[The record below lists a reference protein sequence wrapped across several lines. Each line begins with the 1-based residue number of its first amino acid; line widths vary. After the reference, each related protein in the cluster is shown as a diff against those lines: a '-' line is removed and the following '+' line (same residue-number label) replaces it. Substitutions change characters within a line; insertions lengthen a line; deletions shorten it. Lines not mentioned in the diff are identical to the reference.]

1 MANKFLKTATA
12 LTIMG
17 TSLLGA
23 GAFTA
28 KADNTDSLKFND
40 VPANHWSTKAIYD
53 LTNRKVV
60 QGYGNNI
67 FGFGDNVTRGQ
78 VARMI
83 YMYVKPVDADAS
95 FKNPFTDI
103 KGHMFEKEIR
113 ALAKAGLVS
122 GYGDAKYGPDDVL
135 TREQMAQ
142 VLTNAFKFK
151 STKTTSFTDIDKNS
165 WALKAISALEEN
177 GVTIGTGGK
186 MYSPYAHVTR
196 GQVAR
201 MIYMYV
207 KPVDADASFKNP
219 FTDIKGHLFEKE
231 IRALAKAGLVN
242 GFGDGK
248 YGPDDIL
255 TREQMAQVLKNAFKF
270 KATKTTKFADVDK
283 NSWSYDAIS
292 ALEENGVTIGT
303 GGNMYSPKMFV
314 TREAYSQFLFNSI
327 NAVEK
332 EEKPEVKP
340 DPKPETKPEE
350 KPEVKPDPKPET
362 KPEEKPEVK
371 PDPKP
376 ETKPEEKPE
385 VKPDPKP
392 ETNLPSSI
400 DKGLVTEEV
409 TYNPNAMKNP
419 IAQKSIST
427 EAQNLI
433 KSVNA
438 KFGTNLKYADLNGTI
453 RIIDKN
459 MYLPEG
465 TIGAQVYVN
474 ATSENDFKIIF
485 LDNNEATIE
494 LAKKWTTMLNS
505 DLVLDKEIQETV
517 DAQEINNY
525 EKGKYK
531 IRVGHSTADH
541 MMYIQVRV

>member
-1 MANKFLKTATA
+1 MFNLGTIKESMKKLIYLEEQTMANKFLKTATA

-28 KADNTDSLKFND
+28 KAADNTDSLKFND

-83 YMYVKPVDADAS
+83 YMYVKPADANAS

-103 KGHMFEKEIR
+103 KGHLFEKEIL
-113 ALAKAGLVS
+113 ALAKAGLVN
-122 GYGDAKYGPDDVL
+122 GFGDGKYGPDDIL

-151 STKTTSFTDIDKNS
+151 ATKTTSFTDIDKNS

-177 GVTIGTGGK
+177 GVTIGTGGN
-186 MYSPYAHVTR
+186 MYSPYTHVTR
-196 GQVAR
+196 
-201 MIYMYV
+201 
-207 KPVDADASFKNP
+207 
-219 FTDIKGHLFEKE
+219 
-231 IRALAKAGLVN
+231 
-242 GFGDGK
+242 
-248 YGPDDIL
+248 
-255 TREQMAQVLKNAFKF
+255 EQ
-270 KATKTTKFADVDK
+270 
-283 NSWSYDAIS
+283 
-292 ALEENGVTIGT
+292 
-303 GGNMYSPKMFV
+303 
-314 TREAYSQFLFNSI
+314 YSQFLYNSI

-332 EEKPEVKP
+332 ETKPEVKPDPKPEEKPEVKP
-340 DPKPETKPEE
+340 DPKPEEKPEVKPDPKPEEKPEVKPDPKPEE

-362 KPEEKPEVK
+362 KPEEKP
-371 PDPKP
+371 D
-376 ETKPEEKPE
+376 
-385 VKPDPKP
+385 
-392 ETNLPSSI
+392 TNLPSSL

-438 KFGTNLKYADLNGTI
+438 KYGTNLKYADLNGTI

-541 MMYIQVRV
+541 MMYVQVRV

>member
-53 LTNRKVV
+53 LTNRKIV

-196 GQVAR
+196 
-201 MIYMYV
+201 
-207 KPVDADASFKNP
+207 
-219 FTDIKGHLFEKE
+219 
-231 IRALAKAGLVN
+231 
-242 GFGDGK
+242 
-248 YGPDDIL
+248 
-255 TREQMAQVLKNAFKF
+255 EQ
-270 KATKTTKFADVDK
+270 
-283 NSWSYDAIS
+283 
-292 ALEENGVTIGT
+292 
-303 GGNMYSPKMFV
+303 
-314 TREAYSQFLFNSI
+314 YSQFLYNSI

-332 EEKPEVKP
+332 ETKPEVKP

-350 KPEVKPDPKPET
+350 KPE
-362 KPEEKPEVK
+362 
-371 PDPKP
+371 
-376 ETKPEEKPE
+376 
-385 VKPDPKP
+385 
-392 ETNLPSSI
+392 TNLPTSL
-400 DKGLVTEEV
+400 DKVLTTEDV
-409 TYNPNAMKNP
+409 IYNP
-419 IAQKSIST
+419 IAMDNPISQKSIST
-427 EAQNLI
+427 EAQNII
-433 KSVNA
+433 KSVNS

-453 RIIDKN
+453 RILDKN
-459 MYLPEG
+459 MYLPAG
-465 TIGAQVYVN
+465 TIGAQVYIDAN
-474 ATSENDFKIIF
+474 NENDFKIIF

-494 LAKKWTTMLNS
+494 LTKKWVTMLNS
-505 DLVLDKEIQETV
+505 DLVLNKEIQETV
-517 DAQEINNY
+517 DAQSINNY

-541 MMYIQVRV
+541 MMYVEVEPK

>member
-28 KADNTDSLKFND
+28 KADNTDSLKFSD

-83 YMYVKPVDADAS
+83 YMYVKPADADAS

-103 KGHMFEKEIR
+103 RGHLFEKEIR
-113 ALAKAGLVS
+113 ALAKAGLVN
-122 GYGDAKYGPDDVL
+122 GYGEGKFGPDDVL

-151 STKTTSFTDIDKNS
+151 ATKTTSFTDIDKNS

-196 GQVAR
+196 
-201 MIYMYV
+201 
-207 KPVDADASFKNP
+207 
-219 FTDIKGHLFEKE
+219 
-231 IRALAKAGLVN
+231 
-242 GFGDGK
+242 
-248 YGPDDIL
+248 
-255 TREQMAQVLKNAFKF
+255 EQ
-270 KATKTTKFADVDK
+270 
-283 NSWSYDAIS
+283 
-292 ALEENGVTIGT
+292 
-303 GGNMYSPKMFV
+303 
-314 TREAYSQFLFNSI
+314 YSQFLYNSI

-332 EEKPEVKP
+332 ETKPEVKPDPKPETKPETKPEEKPEVKPEVKP

-385 VKPDPKP
+385 TKP
-392 ETNLPSSI
+392 ETKPEVPA
-400 DKGLVTEEV
+400 GLDASLANEKLVYYPE
-409 TYNPNAMKNP
+409 ALKNP
-419 IAQKSIST
+419 IVQKQVSS
-427 EAQNLI
+427 EAQSII
-433 KSVNA
+433 KDINS
-438 KFGTNLKYADLNGTI
+438 TYSTSLKYKEIGGSIDLL
-453 RIIDKN
+453 DSN

-465 TIGAQVYVN
+465 SIGAQFSVVG
-474 ATSENDFKIIF
+474 SSGDFKIYF
-485 LDNNEATIE
+485 LDNNKATVE
-494 LAKKWTTMLNS
+494 LAKQWTTLLSGLN
-505 DLVLDKEIQETV
+505 LDKEIQETV
-517 DAQEINNY
+517 DARKINNY
-525 EKGKYK
+525 EKGNYK
-531 IRVGHSTADH
+531 IRIGQSMADH
-541 MMYIQVRV
+541 TMYVDVHSK

>member
-53 LTNRKVV
+53 LTNRKIV

-83 YMYVKPVDADAS
+83 YMYVKPADADTS

-103 KGHMFEKEIR
+103 KGHMFEKEIL
-113 ALAKAGLVS
+113 ALAKAGLVN
-122 GYGDAKYGPDDVL
+122 GYGEGKFGPDDVL

-151 STKTTSFTDIDKNS
+151 ATNTTSFTDVDKNS
-165 WALKAISALEEN
+165 WALKAISALEES

-196 GQVAR
+196 
-201 MIYMYV
+201 
-207 KPVDADASFKNP
+207 
-219 FTDIKGHLFEKE
+219 
-231 IRALAKAGLVN
+231 
-242 GFGDGK
+242 
-248 YGPDDIL
+248 
-255 TREQMAQVLKNAFKF
+255 EQ
-270 KATKTTKFADVDK
+270 
-283 NSWSYDAIS
+283 
-292 ALEENGVTIGT
+292 
-303 GGNMYSPKMFV
+303 
-314 TREAYSQFLFNSI
+314 YSQFLYNSI

-332 EEKPEVKP
+332 ETKPEVKP

-376 ETKPEEKPE
+376 ETKPEEKPDQ
-385 VKPDPKP
+385 K
-392 ETNLPSSI
+392 LPVEL
-400 DKGLVTEEV
+400 DGKLVADNVE
-409 TYNPNAMKNP
+409 YNKVAMDNTP
-419 IAQKSIST
+419 IAKKSISF
-427 EAQNLI
+427 EAQNVLN
-433 KSVNA
+433 SVNN
-438 KFGTNLKYADLNGTI
+438 KYGTELKYSDLSGTI
-453 RIIDKN
+453 SLVDKN
-459 MYLPEG
+459 MYLPAG
-465 TIGAQVYVN
+465 SLKSQFYIDAID
-474 ATSENDFKIIF
+474 ENNFEIVF
-485 LDNNEATIE
+485 LYNNEATVE
-494 LAKKWTTMLNS
+494 LAKRWVALLNPA
-505 DLVLDKEIQETV
+505 LNLDKEIQETV
-517 DAQEINNY
+517 DAQVINNY
-525 EKGKYK
+525 LKENHKVR
-531 IRVGHSTADH
+531 IGHSTADK
-541 MMYIQVRV
+541 MMYVQVEKK

>member
-83 YMYVKPVDADAS
+83 YMYVKPA
-95 FKNPFTDI
+95 
-103 KGHMFEKEIR
+103 
-113 ALAKAGLVS
+113 
-122 GYGDAKYGPDDVL
+122 
-135 TREQMAQ
+135 
-142 VLTNAFKFK
+142 
-151 STKTTSFTDIDKNS
+151 
-165 WALKAISALEEN
+165 
-177 GVTIGTGGK
+177 
-186 MYSPYAHVTR
+186 
-196 GQVAR
+196 
-201 MIYMYV
+201 
-207 KPVDADASFKNP
+207 DADASFKNP

-231 IRALAKAGLVN
+231 ILALAKAGLVN

-255 TREQMAQVLKNAFKF
+255 TREQMAQVLTNAFKF
-270 KATKTTKFADVDK
+270 KSTKTTTFTDVDK
-283 NSWSYDAIS
+283 NSWALKAIS

-314 TREAYSQFLFNSI
+314 TREAYSQFLYNSI

-332 EEKPEVKP
+332 ETKPEVKP

-362 KPEEKPEVK
+362 
-371 PDPKP
+371 
-376 ETKPEEKPE
+376 
-385 VKPDPKP
+385 
-392 ETNLPSSI
+392 
-400 DKGLVTEEV
+400 
-409 TYNPNAMKNP
+409 
-419 IAQKSIST
+419 
-427 EAQNLI
+427 
-433 KSVNA
+433 
-438 KFGTNLKYADLNGTI
+438 
-453 RIIDKN
+453 
-459 MYLPEG
+459 
-465 TIGAQVYVN
+465 
-474 ATSENDFKIIF
+474 
-485 LDNNEATIE
+485 
-494 LAKKWTTMLNS
+494 
-505 DLVLDKEIQETV
+505 
-517 DAQEINNY
+517 
-525 EKGKYK
+525 
-531 IRVGHSTADH
+531 
-541 MMYIQVRV
+541 

>member
-83 YMYVKPVDADAS
+83 YMYVKPA
-95 FKNPFTDI
+95 
-103 KGHMFEKEIR
+103 
-113 ALAKAGLVS
+113 
-122 GYGDAKYGPDDVL
+122 
-135 TREQMAQ
+135 
-142 VLTNAFKFK
+142 
-151 STKTTSFTDIDKNS
+151 
-165 WALKAISALEEN
+165 
-177 GVTIGTGGK
+177 
-186 MYSPYAHVTR
+186 
-196 GQVAR
+196 
-201 MIYMYV
+201 
-207 KPVDADASFKNP
+207 DADASFKNP

-231 IRALAKAGLVN
+231 ILALAKAGFVN

-255 TREQMAQVLKNAFKF
+255 TREQMAQVLTNAFKF
-270 KATKTTKFADVDK
+270 KATKTSKFADVDK
-283 NSWSYDAIS
+283 NSWSYGAIS

-314 TREAYSQFLFNSI
+314 TREAYSQFLYNSI

-332 EEKPEVKP
+332 GTKPEVKP
-340 DPKPETKPEE
+340 DPKP
-350 KPEVKPDPKPET
+350 DLKPET
-362 KPEEKPEVK
+362 KPEEKP
-371 PDPKP
+371 D
-376 ETKPEEKPE
+376 
-385 VKPDPKP
+385 
-392 ETNLPSSI
+392 TNLPSNI
-400 DKGLVTEEV
+400 DKDLVTEEV

-433 KSVNA
+433 KSVNV
-438 KFGTNLKYADLNGTI
+438 KYGTNLKYADLNGTI

-474 ATSENDFKIIF
+474 ATNENDFKIIF

>member
-1 MANKFLKTATA
+1 MFKFGTIKESIKKLIYLEEQTMANKFLKTATA

-28 KADNTDSLKFND
+28 KADNTDSLKFSD

-83 YMYVKPVDADAS
+83 YMYVKPADADAS

-103 KGHMFEKEIR
+103 RGHMFEKEIR
-113 ALAKAGLVS
+113 ALAKAGLVN
-122 GYGDAKYGPDDVL
+122 GYGEGKFGPDDVL

-151 STKTTSFTDIDKNS
+151 ATKTTSFTDIDKNS

-196 GQVAR
+196 
-201 MIYMYV
+201 
-207 KPVDADASFKNP
+207 
-219 FTDIKGHLFEKE
+219 
-231 IRALAKAGLVN
+231 
-242 GFGDGK
+242 
-248 YGPDDIL
+248 
-255 TREQMAQVLKNAFKF
+255 EQ
-270 KATKTTKFADVDK
+270 
-283 NSWSYDAIS
+283 
-292 ALEENGVTIGT
+292 
-303 GGNMYSPKMFV
+303 
-314 TREAYSQFLFNSI
+314 YSQFLYNSI

-332 EEKPEVKP
+332 ETKPEVKP

-392 ETNLPSSI
+392 ETKPEE
-400 DKGLVTEEV
+400 KPETKPETKPEVPAGLDASLANEKLVYYPE
-409 TYNPNAMKNP
+409 ALKNP
-419 IAQKSIST
+419 IVQKQVSS
-427 EAQNLI
+427 EAQSII
-433 KSVNA
+433 KDINS
-438 KFGTNLKYADLNGTI
+438 TYSTSLKYKEIGGSIDLL
-453 RIIDKN
+453 DSN

-465 TIGAQVYVN
+465 SIGAQFSVVG
-474 ATSENDFKIIF
+474 SSGDFKIYF
-485 LDNNEATIE
+485 LDNNKATVE
-494 LAKKWTTMLNS
+494 LAKQWTTLLSGLN
-505 DLVLDKEIQETV
+505 LDKEIQETV
-517 DAQEINNY
+517 DARKINNY
-525 EKGKYK
+525 EKGNYK
-531 IRVGHSTADH
+531 IRIGQSMADH
-541 MMYIQVRV
+541 TMYVDVHSK

>member
-28 KADNTDSLKFND
+28 KAADNTDSLKFSD

-83 YMYVKPVDADAS
+83 YMYVKPA
-95 FKNPFTDI
+95 
-103 KGHMFEKEIR
+103 
-113 ALAKAGLVS
+113 
-122 GYGDAKYGPDDVL
+122 
-135 TREQMAQ
+135 
-142 VLTNAFKFK
+142 
-151 STKTTSFTDIDKNS
+151 
-165 WALKAISALEEN
+165 
-177 GVTIGTGGK
+177 
-186 MYSPYAHVTR
+186 
-196 GQVAR
+196 
-201 MIYMYV
+201 
-207 KPVDADASFKNP
+207 DADASFKNP

-255 TREQMAQVLKNAFKF
+255 TREQMAQVLTNAFKF

-283 NSWSYDAIS
+283 NSWSYGAIS

-303 GGNMYSPKMFV
+303 GGNMYSPTMSV
-314 TREAYSQFLFNSI
+314 TREAYSQFLYNSI

-332 EEKPEVKP
+332 ETKPEVKPDPKP

-350 KPEVKPDPKPET
+350 KPD
-362 KPEEKPEVK
+362 
-371 PDPKP
+371 
-376 ETKPEEKPE
+376 
-385 VKPDPKP
+385 
-392 ETNLPSSI
+392 TNLPSSL

-438 KFGTNLKYADLNGTI
+438 KYGTNLKYADLNGTI

-541 MMYIQVRV
+541 MMYVQVRV

>member
-83 YMYVKPVDADAS
+83 YMYLKPA
-95 FKNPFTDI
+95 
-103 KGHMFEKEIR
+103 
-113 ALAKAGLVS
+113 
-122 GYGDAKYGPDDVL
+122 
-135 TREQMAQ
+135 
-142 VLTNAFKFK
+142 
-151 STKTTSFTDIDKNS
+151 
-165 WALKAISALEEN
+165 
-177 GVTIGTGGK
+177 
-186 MYSPYAHVTR
+186 
-196 GQVAR
+196 
-201 MIYMYV
+201 
-207 KPVDADASFKNP
+207 DADASFKNP

-231 IRALAKAGLVN
+231 ILALAKAGLVN

-255 TREQMAQVLKNAFKF
+255 TREQMAQVLTNAFKF

-283 NSWSYDAIS
+283 NSWSYGAIS

-314 TREAYSQFLFNSI
+314 TREAYSQFLYNSI
-327 NAVEK
+327 NVIEK
-332 EEKPEVKP
+332 VQKPEVKPDPKPETKPEVKP

-371 PDPKP
+371 P
-376 ETKPEEKPE
+376 EEKPE

-392 ETNLPSSI
+392 DTNLPSSI

-409 TYNPNAMKNP
+409 TYNPNAMKKP

-433 KSVNA
+433 KSVNS
-438 KFGTNLKYADLNGTI
+438 KYGTNLKYADLNGTI
-453 RIIDKN
+453 RLVDKN
-459 MYLPEG
+459 MYLPAG
-465 TIGAQVYVN
+465 TIGAQVYIDAV
-474 ATSENDFKIIF
+474 SENDFKIIF

-531 IRVGHSTADH
+531 VRVGHSTADH

>member
-83 YMYVKPVDADAS
+83 YMYVKPA
-95 FKNPFTDI
+95 
-103 KGHMFEKEIR
+103 
-113 ALAKAGLVS
+113 
-122 GYGDAKYGPDDVL
+122 
-135 TREQMAQ
+135 
-142 VLTNAFKFK
+142 
-151 STKTTSFTDIDKNS
+151 
-165 WALKAISALEEN
+165 
-177 GVTIGTGGK
+177 
-186 MYSPYAHVTR
+186 
-196 GQVAR
+196 
-201 MIYMYV
+201 
-207 KPVDADASFKNP
+207 DADASFKNP

-231 IRALAKAGLVN
+231 ILALAKAGLVN

-255 TREQMAQVLKNAFKF
+255 TREQMAQVLTNAFKF

-283 NSWSYDAIS
+283 NSWSYGAIS
-292 ALEENGVTIGT
+292 ALEENRVTIGT
-303 GGNMYSPKMFV
+303 GDNMYSPKMFV
-314 TREAYSQFLFNSI
+314 TREAYSQFLYNSI

-332 EEKPEVKP
+332 ETKPEVKP

-392 ETNLPSSI
+392 ETKPEINLPTNL
-400 DKGLVTEEV
+400 DKGLTTEDI
-409 TYNPNAMKNP
+409 TYNPVAMNDP

-433 KSVNA
+433 KSVNS
-438 KFGTNLKYADLNGTI
+438 KHGTNLKYADLNGTI
-453 RIIDKN
+453 RILDKN
-459 MYLPEG
+459 MYLPAG
-465 TIGAQVYVN
+465 TIGAQVYIDAN
-474 ATSENDFKIIF
+474 NEDDFKIIF

-494 LAKKWTTMLNS
+494 LAKKWVAMLNS
-505 DLVLDKEIQETV
+505 ALVLDKEIQETV
-517 DAQEINNY
+517 DAQAINNY

-531 IRVGHSTADH
+531 IRVGHSTAEH
-541 MMYIQVRV
+541 MMYVEVEPK

>member
-53 LTNRKVV
+53 LTNRKIV

-196 GQVAR
+196 
-201 MIYMYV
+201 
-207 KPVDADASFKNP
+207 
-219 FTDIKGHLFEKE
+219 
-231 IRALAKAGLVN
+231 
-242 GFGDGK
+242 
-248 YGPDDIL
+248 
-255 TREQMAQVLKNAFKF
+255 EQ
-270 KATKTTKFADVDK
+270 
-283 NSWSYDAIS
+283 
-292 ALEENGVTIGT
+292 
-303 GGNMYSPKMFV
+303 
-314 TREAYSQFLFNSI
+314 YSQFLYNSI

-332 EEKPEVKP
+332 ETKPEVKP

-362 KPEEKPEVK
+362 KPE
-371 PDPKP
+371 
-376 ETKPEEKPE
+376 TKPEEKPE
-385 VKPDPKP
+385 
-392 ETNLPSSI
+392 TNLPTSL
-400 DKGLVTEEV
+400 DKVLTTEDV
-409 TYNPNAMKNP
+409 IYNP
-419 IAQKSIST
+419 IAMDNPISQKSIST
-427 EAQNLI
+427 EAQNII
-433 KSVNA
+433 KSVNS

-453 RIIDKN
+453 RILDKN
-459 MYLPEG
+459 MYLPAG
-465 TIGAQVYVN
+465 TIGAQVYIDAN
-474 ATSENDFKIIF
+474 NENDFKIIF

-494 LAKKWTTMLNS
+494 LTKKWVTMLNS
-505 DLVLDKEIQETV
+505 DLVLNKEIQETV
-517 DAQEINNY
+517 DAQSINNY

-541 MMYIQVRV
+541 MMYVEVEPK

>member
-1 MANKFLKTATA
+1 MFNLGTIKESIKKLIYLEEQTMANKFLKTATA

-28 KADNTDSLKFND
+28 KAADKTDSLKFND

-83 YMYVKPVDADAS
+83 YMYVKPADADAS

-103 KGHMFEKEIR
+103 KGHMFEKEIL
-113 ALAKAGLVS
+113 ALAKAGLVN
-122 GYGDAKYGPDDVL
+122 GFGDGKYGPDDIL

-151 STKTTSFTDIDKNS
+151 ATKTTSFTDIDKNS

-186 MYSPYAHVTR
+186 MYSPYTHVTR
-196 GQVAR
+196 
-201 MIYMYV
+201 
-207 KPVDADASFKNP
+207 
-219 FTDIKGHLFEKE
+219 
-231 IRALAKAGLVN
+231 
-242 GFGDGK
+242 
-248 YGPDDIL
+248 
-255 TREQMAQVLKNAFKF
+255 EQ
-270 KATKTTKFADVDK
+270 
-283 NSWSYDAIS
+283 
-292 ALEENGVTIGT
+292 
-303 GGNMYSPKMFV
+303 
-314 TREAYSQFLFNSI
+314 YSQFLYNSI
-327 NAVEK
+327 NVIEK
-332 EEKPEVKP
+332 ETKPETKPEEKPEVKP

-392 ETNLPSSI
+392 ETKPEEKPEVKPDPKPETKPEEKPEVKPDPKPETKPEEKPEVKPDPKPETPKLPEGLDANIVSKDFEYFPEALDNPMVKKQLSS
-400 DKGLVTEEV
+400 
-409 TYNPNAMKNP
+409 
-419 IAQKSIST
+419 
-427 EAQNLI
+427 EAQNILKGI
-433 KSVNA
+433 NSKYN
-438 KFGTNLKYADLNGTI
+438 TNLKYNDLLGSVN
-453 RIIDKN
+453 IIDKG
-459 MYLPEG
+459 MYLPG
-465 TIGAQVYVN
+465 GSLGAQFSV
-474 ATSENDFKIIF
+474 AGSTNDFKILF
-485 LDNNEATIE
+485 LDNHPATID
-494 LAKKWTTMLNS
+494 LAKKWTSMLIGLN
-505 DLVLDKEIQETV
+505 LDQEIQETV
-517 DAQEINNY
+517 DAKTINNY
-525 EKGKYK
+525 KKGDFK
-531 IRVGHSTADH
+531 IRVGQSMTEHT
-541 MMYIQVRV
+541 MYIDVQPK

>member
-1 MANKFLKTATA
+1 MFKFGTIKESMKKLIYLEEQTMANKFLKTATA

-83 YMYVKPVDADAS
+83 YMYVKPA
-95 FKNPFTDI
+95 
-103 KGHMFEKEIR
+103 
-113 ALAKAGLVS
+113 
-122 GYGDAKYGPDDVL
+122 
-135 TREQMAQ
+135 
-142 VLTNAFKFK
+142 
-151 STKTTSFTDIDKNS
+151 
-165 WALKAISALEEN
+165 
-177 GVTIGTGGK
+177 
-186 MYSPYAHVTR
+186 
-196 GQVAR
+196 
-201 MIYMYV
+201 
-207 KPVDADASFKNP
+207 DADASFKNP

-231 IRALAKAGLVN
+231 ILALAKAGLVN

-255 TREQMAQVLKNAFKF
+255 TREQMAKVLTNAFRF

-283 NSWSYDAIS
+283 NSWAYGAIS

-314 TREAYSQFLFNSI
+314 TREAYSQFLYNSI
-327 NAVEK
+327 NVIEK
-332 EEKPEVKP
+332 VQKPEVKP

-392 ETNLPSSI
+392 ETKPEEKLPVEI
-400 DKGLVTEEV
+400 DKKLVAENVE
-409 TYNPNAMKNP
+409 YNKVAMDNTP
-419 IAQKSIST
+419 IAKNSISL
-427 EAQNLI
+427 EAQNVLH
-433 KSVNA
+433 SVNN
-438 KFGTNLKYADLNGTI
+438 KYGTELKYSDLSGTI
-453 RIIDKN
+453 SLVDKN
-459 MYLPEG
+459 MYLPAG
-465 TIGAQVYVN
+465 SLKSQFYVD
-474 ATSENDFKIIF
+474 AIDENNFEIVF
-485 LDNNEATIE
+485 LYNNEATVE
-494 LAKKWTTMLNS
+494 LAKRWVALLNPA
-505 DLVLDKEIQETV
+505 LNLDKEIQETV
-517 DAQEINNY
+517 DAQVINNY
-525 EKGKYK
+525 VKENHKV
-531 IRVGHSTADH
+531 RVGHSTADK
-541 MMYIQVRV
+541 MMYVQVKKK

>member
-40 VPANHWSTKAIYD
+40 VPTNHWSTKAIYD

-83 YMYVKPVDADAS
+83 YMYVKPA
-95 FKNPFTDI
+95 
-103 KGHMFEKEIR
+103 
-113 ALAKAGLVS
+113 
-122 GYGDAKYGPDDVL
+122 
-135 TREQMAQ
+135 
-142 VLTNAFKFK
+142 
-151 STKTTSFTDIDKNS
+151 
-165 WALKAISALEEN
+165 
-177 GVTIGTGGK
+177 
-186 MYSPYAHVTR
+186 
-196 GQVAR
+196 
-201 MIYMYV
+201 
-207 KPVDADASFKNP
+207 DADASFKNP

-231 IRALAKAGLVN
+231 ILALAKAGLVN

-255 TREQMAQVLKNAFKF
+255 TREQMAQVLTNAFKF
-270 KATKTTKFADVDK
+270 KATKTSKFADVDK
-283 NSWSYDAIS
+283 NSWSYGAIS

-303 GGNMYSPKMFV
+303 GGNMYSSKMFV
-314 TREAYSQFLFNSI
+314 TREAYSQFLYNSI

-332 EEKPEVKP
+332 
-340 DPKPETKPEE
+340 ETKPEE

-392 ETNLPSSI
+392 ETNLPSNL

-409 TYNPNAMKNP
+409 KYNPIAMNDP

-433 KSVNA
+433 KSVNS
-438 KFGTNLKYADLNGTI
+438 KYGTNLKYADLNGVI
-453 RIIDKN
+453 RILDKN
-459 MYLPEG
+459 MYLPAG
-465 TIGAQVYVN
+465 TIGAQVYIN
-474 ATSENDFKIIF
+474 AINENDFKIIF
-485 LDNNEATIE
+485 LDNNKATIE
-494 LAKKWTTMLNS
+494 LAKKWATMLNP

-517 DAQEINNY
+517 DAQVINNY

-531 IRVGHSTADH
+531 IRVGHSTAEN
-541 MMYIQVRV
+541 MMYVQVGLK

>member
-1 MANKFLKTATA
+1 MFKFGTIKESMKKLIYLEEQTMANKFLKTATA

-28 KADNTDSLKFND
+28 KADNTDSLKYSD

-83 YMYVKPVDADAS
+83 YMYIKPADADAS

-103 KGHMFEKEIR
+103 RGHMFEKEIR
-113 ALAKAGLVS
+113 ALAKAGLVN
-122 GYGDAKYGPDDVL
+122 GYGEGKFGPDDVL

-165 WALKAISALEEN
+165 WALKAISALQEN

-196 GQVAR
+196 
-201 MIYMYV
+201 
-207 KPVDADASFKNP
+207 
-219 FTDIKGHLFEKE
+219 
-231 IRALAKAGLVN
+231 
-242 GFGDGK
+242 
-248 YGPDDIL
+248 
-255 TREQMAQVLKNAFKF
+255 EQ
-270 KATKTTKFADVDK
+270 
-283 NSWSYDAIS
+283 
-292 ALEENGVTIGT
+292 
-303 GGNMYSPKMFV
+303 
-314 TREAYSQFLFNSI
+314 YSQFLYNSI
-327 NAVEK
+327 NVVEK
-332 EEKPEVKP
+332 
-340 DPKPETKPEE
+340 ETKPEE

-385 VKPDPKP
+385 VKPDQK
-392 ETNLPSSI
+392 LPVEL
-400 DKGLVTEEV
+400 DGKLVADNV
-409 TYNPNAMKNP
+409 KYNKVAMDNTP
-419 IAQKSIST
+419 IAKKSISS
-427 EAQNLI
+427 EAQNVLN
-433 KSVNA
+433 SVNN
-438 KFGTNLKYADLNGTI
+438 KYGTELKYSDLSGTI
-453 RIIDKN
+453 SLVDKN
-459 MYLPEG
+459 MYLPAG
-465 TIGAQVYVN
+465 SLKSQFYIDAID
-474 ATSENDFKIIF
+474 ENNFEIVF
-485 LDNNEATIE
+485 LYNNEATVE
-494 LAKKWTTMLNS
+494 LAKRWVALLNPA
-505 DLVLDKEIQETV
+505 LNLDKEIQETV
-517 DAQEINNY
+517 DAQVINNY
-525 EKGKYK
+525 LKENHKVR
-531 IRVGHSTADH
+531 IGHSTADK
-541 MMYIQVRV
+541 MMYVQVEKKQYH

>member
-83 YMYVKPVDADAS
+83 YMYVKPA
-95 FKNPFTDI
+95 
-103 KGHMFEKEIR
+103 
-113 ALAKAGLVS
+113 
-122 GYGDAKYGPDDVL
+122 
-135 TREQMAQ
+135 
-142 VLTNAFKFK
+142 
-151 STKTTSFTDIDKNS
+151 
-165 WALKAISALEEN
+165 
-177 GVTIGTGGK
+177 
-186 MYSPYAHVTR
+186 
-196 GQVAR
+196 
-201 MIYMYV
+201 
-207 KPVDADASFKNP
+207 DADASFKNP

-231 IRALAKAGLVN
+231 ILALAKAGLVN

-255 TREQMAQVLKNAFKF
+255 TREQMAQVLTNAFKF
-270 KATKTTKFADVDK
+270 KSTKTTTFTDVDK
-283 NSWSYDAIS
+283 NSWALKAIS

-314 TREAYSQFLFNSI
+314 TREAYSQFLYNSI

-332 EEKPEVKP
+332 ETKPEVKP
-340 DPKPETKPEE
+340 DSKPETKPEE

-362 KPEEKPEVK
+362 KPEEKPE
-371 PDPKP
+371 
-376 ETKPEEKPE
+376 EKPE

-392 ETNLPSSI
+392 EVPAGLDESLVQPDFDFHPSA
-400 DKGLVTEEV
+400 LE
-409 TYNPNAMKNP
+409 NPTVKKQLAP
-419 IAQKSIST
+419 
-427 EAQNLI
+427 EAQNILKEI
-433 KSVNA
+433 NRKYN
-438 KFGTNLKYADLNGTI
+438 TNLKYSNLNGAVTI
-453 RIIDKN
+453 LDKG
-459 MYLPEG
+459 MYYPEG
-465 TIGAQVYVN
+465 SYAGGQFVVEGGGDT
-474 ATSENDFKIIF
+474 FKIGF
-485 LDNNEATIE
+485 LDNNPATVE
-494 LAKKWTTMLNS
+494 LTKKWVTYLTGLDLNQ
-505 DLVLDKEIQETV
+505 EIQNAV
-517 DAQEINNY
+517 DSKTITNY
-525 EKGKYK
+525 QKGDFK
-531 IRVGHSTADH
+531 IRIGKTMIRDTMS
-541 MMYIQVRV
+541 ILIEPK

>member
-1 MANKFLKTATA
+1 MYKNFLKTATA

-17 TSLLGA
+17 TSILGA

-28 KADNTDSLKFND
+28 QAADNTDSLKFND
-40 VPANHWSTKAIYD
+40 VPANHWSTKAIYN

-83 YMYVKPVDADAS
+83 YMYLKPANADAS
-95 FKNPFTDI
+95 FK
-103 KGHMFEKEIR
+103 
-113 ALAKAGLVS
+113 S
-122 GYGDAKYGPDDVL
+122 
-135 TREQMAQ
+135 
-142 VLTNAFKFK
+142 
-151 STKTTSFTDIDKNS
+151 
-165 WALKAISALEEN
+165 
-177 GVTIGTGGK
+177 
-186 MYSPYAHVTR
+186 
-196 GQVAR
+196 
-201 MIYMYV
+201 
-207 KPVDADASFKNP
+207 P

-231 IRALAKAGLVN
+231 ILAVAKAGLVK

-255 TREQMAQVLKNAFKF
+255 TREQMAQVLTNAFKF
-270 KATKTTKFADVDK
+270 KATNTTKFVDVDK
-283 NSWSYDAIS
+283 NSWSYGAIS

-303 GGNMYSPKMFV
+303 GANMYSPKMFV
-314 TREAYSQFLFNSI
+314 TREAYSQFLYNSI

-392 ETNLPSSI
+392 ETKPEEKPEVKP
-400 DKGLVTEEV
+400 DPKPETKPEEKPVVPKGFDPELVQPGFEYYPEALESL
-409 TYNPNAMKNP
+409 Y
-419 IAQKSIST
+419 AQPHFT
-427 EAQNLI
+427 PEAQSILKEIN
-433 KSVNA
+433 KKYS
-438 KFGTNLKYADLNGTI
+438 TNLKYKDLLGSVHI
-453 RIIDKN
+453 MDDG
-459 MYLPEG
+459 MYYPEG
-465 TIGAQVYVN
+465 SYVGGQFVV
-474 ATSENDFKIIF
+474 TGKKDDFKIIF
-485 LDNNEATIE
+485 LDNNPATVE
-494 LAKKWTTMLNS
+494 LTKRWVTYLTGVN
-505 DLVLDKEIQETV
+505 LDREIDETKEE
-517 DAQEINNY
+517 DSINNY
-525 EKGKYK
+525 EKDSYK
-531 IRVGHSTADH
+531 IRIGQSMSRD
-541 MMYIQVRV
+541 MMYVQIMGN

>member
-40 VPANHWSTKAIYD
+40 VPASHWSTKAIYD

-103 KGHMFEKEIR
+103 KGH
-113 ALAKAGLVS
+113 
-122 GYGDAKYGPDDVL
+122 
-135 TREQMAQ
+135 
-142 VLTNAFKFK
+142 
-151 STKTTSFTDIDKNS
+151 
-165 WALKAISALEEN
+165 
-177 GVTIGTGGK
+177 
-186 MYSPYAHVTR
+186 
-196 GQVAR
+196 
-201 MIYMYV
+201 
-207 KPVDADASFKNP
+207 
-219 FTDIKGHLFEKE
+219 LFEKE
-231 IRALAKAGLVN
+231 ILALAKAGLVN

-255 TREQMAQVLKNAFKF
+255 TREQMAQVLTNAFKF

-283 NSWSYDAIS
+283 NSWSYGAIS

-314 TREAYSQFLFNSI
+314 TREAYSQFLYNSI
-327 NAVEK
+327 NVIEK
-332 EEKPEVKP
+332 VQKPEVKPDPKPETKPEEKPEVKP

-392 ETNLPSSI
+392 ETKPEEKPEVKPDPKPDVQLPTGMDSN
-400 DKGLVTEEV
+400 LVTENIEYYPEAV
-409 TYNPNAMKNP
+409 EKMPVVKQQVSN
-419 IAQKSIST
+419 
-427 EAQNLI
+427 EAQRII
-433 KSVNA
+433 KEVNGR
-438 KFGTNLKYADLNGTI
+438 FDTNLKYSEISNDVSLL
-453 RIIDKN
+453 DKN
-459 MYLPEG
+459 MYLPAG
-465 TIGAQVYVN
+465 TIGAQFVVQSDN
-474 ATSENDFKIIF
+474 EGIIKLYF
-485 LDNNEATIE
+485 
-494 LAKKWTTMLNS
+494 
-505 DLVLDKEIQETV
+505 
-517 DAQEINNY
+517 
-525 EKGKYK
+525 
-531 IRVGHSTADH
+531 
-541 MMYIQVRV
+541 